1 MLTLTPLRVSGKLLA
16 VALCLA
22 AVAPAMHADDASRRA
37 KAEEMIKLTKT
48 DELMQQQLGAL
59 KDRVNELAS
68 QQSGMPNMTPAQKAL
83 TDAYLKNVQGATADE
98 VGWDKLRPVVIQA
111 YADTYTEADL
121 DGIIAFYKTPAGQAI
136 VAKTPEIATKTS
148 TLVQDKIKELQPKLA
163 QMTEDY
169 VTKMKATETPAAAPA
184 AAPKTVAPK
193 AAPAK

>member
-184 AAPKTVAPK
+184 AAPRTVAPK